1 MTLCR
6 KCGKEIPDGEELCQD
21 CQSQE
26 GNLSDA
32 YLDEL
37 MKSMETE
44 PDGPNHDE
52 PVATETVFDE
62 LPDLEEELLFSETT
76 DLGEDLAFGEET
88 SVTEDG
94 AAGEEPEEDEPVM
107 MDEPALEEESVAIDE
122 PLVMEEPA
130 LAEESAAI
138 GEQEEDEPLF
148 MEEPALAEEPVAIGE
163 PEEDEP
169 LFDTGA
175 VDSAEEEEP
184 LSLDEPEQK
193 ESEEETVDD
202 LIAML
207 SQDFENYE
215 AQEKEAAEA
224 SNEEP
229 EAPVLDESPIEASL
243 FSEEN
248 EDGGIF
254 ADDVDSLSIDN
265 IFNDALSVV
274 DYSEAE
280 QEEEALDEFVS
291 PEEAKAEPEAPKE
304 EVLDSLMVDSLALED
319 DEPAESKEAKA
330 AKVPKEKKDSIWKR
344 VFGNIITEQSAE
356 EEERERQEEQAS
368 AEQKAAAKEE
378 KKKQAIEE
386 KAKKAEQ
393 AQAAKEKKAAEKA
406 EQAAVKAAE
415 KEEKKRLKAEAEA
428 NEVVGKINPLGASI
442 VMVCFGLLCVATII
456 GSQVLSHSGSV
467 KGAENSFEKRDYKEA
482 YRSLAGINISEDSE
496 DFEMKDKIRICMQ
509 LQHQLD
515 SYANYYEVKM
525 YLEALDSLMKGIRSY
540 DENQSKAERYN
551 IVSQYNELEVK
562 LAQQLYEEFG
572 VSESQ
577 ARSINSLE
585 DQIAY
590 TSRLENIIA
599 QWEARNKEDEK

>member
-44 PDGPNHDE
+44 QNGAGHDE

-62 LPDLEEELLFSETT
+62 LPDLEEELLFSETP
-76 DLGEDLAFGEET
+76 DLEGDLVFGNET
-88 SVTEDG
+88 PVTEDG
-94 AAGEEPEEDEPVM
+94 AAGDEPVPES
-107 MDEPALEEESVAIDE
+107 EPVLEEEPV
-122 PLVMEEPA
+122 VMEEPV
-130 LAEESAAI
+130 LEEEPTAV
-138 GEQEEDEPLF
+138 EEPVSEEEPLF
-148 MEEPALAEEPVAIGE
+148 IEEPVVVEE
-163 PEEDEP
+163 PEDEP
-169 LFDTGA
+169 LFDTSA

-184 LSLDEPEQK
+184 LSLDEPERE

-215 AQEKEAAEA
+215 AQEKEVAETV
-224 SNEEP
+224 NEEP
-229 EAPVLDESPIEASL
+229 EVPVMDESPIEASL

-254 ADDVDSLSIDN
+254 ADDIDSLSIDN

-280 QEEEALDEFVS
+280 QEEEDLDEFVS
-291 PEEAKAEPEAPKE
+291 PEEAKAEPEVPKE
-304 EVLDSLMVDSLALED
+304 EVLDSLMVDTLALED
-319 DEPAESKEAKA
+319 DEPAESEDTKE

-393 AQAAKEKKAAEKA
+393 AQAEKAKKAAEKA

-482 YRSLAGINISEDSE
+482 YRSLAGMNISEDSD

-599 QWEARNKEDEK
+599 QWETRNKEDEK

>member
-44 PDGPNHDE
+44 QNEANHDE
-52 PVATETVFDE
+52 PVATETVFDG
-62 LPDLEEELLFSETT
+62 LPDLEEELLFSETP
-76 DLGEDLAFGEET
+76 DLEEEP
-88 SVTEDG
+88 VAVEEPVLEEEP
-94 AAGEEPEEDEPVM
+94 AAVEEPEE
-107 MDEPALEEESVAIDE
+107 E
-122 PLVMEEPA
+122 PLVMEEPV
-130 LAEESAAI
+130 LE
-138 GEQEEDEPLF
+138 
-148 MEEPALAEEPVAIGE
+148 EEPVAMEE
-163 PEEDEP
+163 PEEEEPLFIEEPKEEEPLAMEEPEEEEP
-169 LFDTGA
+169 LFDTSA
-175 VDSAEEEEP
+175 VASAEGEEP
-184 LSLDEPEQK
+184 LSLDEPERQ

-215 AQEKEAAEA
+215 AQEKEGAETV
-224 SNEEP
+224 NEEP
-229 EAPVLDESPIEASL
+229 EAPVMDESPIEASL

-254 ADDVDSLSIDN
+254 ADDIDSLSIDN

-319 DEPAESKEAKA
+319 DEPAESEEAKA

-482 YRSLAGINISEDSE
+482 YRSLAGINISEDSD

-509 LQHQLD
+509 LQHQLE

>member
-44 PDGPNHDE
+44 QNEANHDE
-52 PVATETVFDE
+52 PVATETVFDG
-62 LPDLEEELLFSETT
+62 LPDLEEELLFSETP
-76 DLGEDLAFGEET
+76 DLEEEP
-88 SVTEDG
+88 VAVEEPVLEEEPV
-94 AAGEEPEEDEPVM
+94 AMEEPEEEEPLFIE
-107 MDEPALEEESVAIDE
+107 EPKEEE
-122 PLVMEEPA
+122 PLAMEEP
-130 LAEESAAI
+130 EE
-138 GEQEEDEPLF
+138 E
-148 MEEPALAEEPVAIGE
+148 
-163 PEEDEP
+163 EP
-169 LFDTGA
+169 LFDTSA
-175 VDSAEEEEP
+175 VASAEGEEP
-184 LSLDEPEQK
+184 LSLDEPERQ

-207 SQDFENYE
+207 SHYE
-215 AQEKEAAEA
+215 AQEKEGAETV
-224 SNEEP
+224 NEEP
-229 EAPVLDESPIEASL
+229 EAPVMDESPIEASL

-254 ADDVDSLSIDN
+254 ADDIDSLSIDN

-319 DEPAESKEAKA
+319 DEPAESEEAKA

-482 YRSLAGINISEDSE
+482 YRSLAGINISEDSD

-509 LQHQLD
+509 LQHQLE